1 MTINIK
7 LNNVNGSLIANKSF
21 VPKKSG
27 LQTIKLTS
35 SNGSFVTYPTNV
47 PTVSTAAINDLS
59 QFPNTATVL
68 AYDATTYANAV
79 AYVTANYTSTNSLQL
94 NTLNDIDVP
103 PTISNNSTLVYD
115 STTNKYV
122 VKQVDLNGGTF

>member
-47 PTVSTAAINDLS
+47 PTVATAAINDLS

>member
-1 MTINIK
+1 MTVNIK
-7 LNNVNGSLIANKSF
+7 LKNLNGSLVVNKSYI
-21 VPKKSG
+21 PIKSG
-27 LQTIKLTS
+27 LQTIKLTG
-35 SNGSFVTYPTNV
+35 SNGSLVSYPTNV

-59 QFPNTATVL
+59 QFPNTVTVL

-79 AYVTANYTSTNSLQL
+79 AYVIANYTSTNSLQL
-94 NTLNDIDVP
+94 NTLNDIDAP

-115 STTNKYV
+115 TTTNKYV